1 MPIRVLQITK
11 TAKIHLLF
19 AGMKV
24 DPYGIR
30 IMAPKAEG
38 FLIKL
43 EGISSIAANILK
55 QEMLSC
61 GGDVALPRDV
71 VTGKAK
77 KTGCVLIA
85 TLAQLSRLKEK
96 LLLQP
101 FGLSLLSR
109 EIAQVLKN
117 YCQNNFKLDLGGYKF
132 NLGQRPLVMGIMNLT
147 PDSFSADGLYGKD
160 ISEIAAVAEDMAAEG
175 ADILDLGGESSR
187 PGAKSVGLKE
197 ELKRTI
203 PVIKKITRTI
213 SIPISIDTSKPEV
226 ARAALDNGASLVNDI
241 SGLKNPAMAR
251 ICSRYQAGIVI
262 MHMKGT
268 PRTMQKNPVY
278 ADLMAEI
285 IEYLGRAVEI
295 ALAAGLKRE
304 KIIIDPGFGFGKTL
318 EHNLQILKDLREL
331 KVLGAPILVGA
342 SRKRFIGEIL
352 KVKPE
357 ERLAGTVA
365 ACVLACANGANIVR
379 VHDVKSVV
387 QALKVTQ
394 ALLN

>member
-11 TAKIHLLF
+11 AEELNSLF

-30 IMAPKAEG
+30 IMAPKAES

-43 EGISSIAANILK
+43 AGISSITANILK

-61 GGDVALPRDV
+61 GGDAALPRDV
-71 VTGKAK
+71 VTGKAR
-77 KTGCVLIA
+77 KTDCVLIA
-85 TLAQLSRLKEK
+85 TLAQLTRLKEK
-96 LLLQP
+96 LILQP
-101 FGLSLLSR
+101 FGLNQLSR
-109 EIAQVLKN
+109 DIAWALEN
-117 YCQNNFKLDLGGYKF
+117 YALNNFKLDLGGRKF
-132 NLGQRPLVMGIMNLT
+132 NLGKRPLVMGIINLT

-160 ISEIAAVAEDMAAEG
+160 IAQIAAVAEGMAAEG

-187 PGAKSVGLKE
+187 PGARSVSIKE

-203 PVIKKITRTI
+203 PVIKKIVRTI
-213 SIPISIDTSKPEV
+213 SVPISIDTCKLEV
-226 ARAALDNGASLVNDI
+226 ARAALDSGASLVNDI
-241 SGLKNPAMAR
+241 SGLRNHAMAE
-251 ICSRYQAGIVI
+251 ICSKYKAGIVI

-285 IEYLGRAVEI
+285 IGYLGKAIEI
-295 ALAAGLKRE
+295 ALDAGLKKE
-304 KIIIDPGFGFGKTL
+304 KIIIDPGLGFGKTL
-318 EHNLQILKDLREL
+318 EHNLRIIKNLREL

-342 SRKRFIGEIL
+342 SRKGFIGKIL
-352 KVKPE
+352 KVEPR
-357 ERLAGTVA
+357 ERLAGTLA

-379 VHDVKSVV
+379 VHDVKSVA

>member
-1 MPIRVLQITK
+1 MSIRVLQITK
-11 TAKIHLLF
+11 TEEINMLF

-43 EGISSIAANILK
+43 EGISSTTANILK

-85 TLAQLSRLKEK
+85 TLAQLNRLKEK

-101 FGLSLLSR
+101 FGLNQLSR
-109 EIAQVLKN
+109 KIAQVLEN
-117 YCQNNFKLDLGGYKF
+117 YCLNDFKLDLGGYKF
-132 NLGQRPLVMGIMNLT
+132 NLGKRPLVMGIMNLT

-160 ISEIAAVAEDMAAEG
+160 ISQIAAVAEGMVRDG

-187 PGAKSVGLKE
+187 PGAKSVSLKE

-203 PVIKKITRTI
+203 PVIKKIARII
-213 SIPISIDTSKPEV
+213 SAPISIDTCKPEV
-226 ARAALDNGASLVNDI
+226 AGAALDSGASLVNDI
-241 SGLKNPAMAR
+241 SGLRNPAMAK

-262 MHMKGT
+262 MHMKGN

-285 IEYLGRAVEI
+285 IEYLSRAVEI

-304 KIIIDPGFGFGKTL
+304 KIIIDPGLGFGKTL
-318 EHNLQILKDLREL
+318 EHNLQIIKDLREL

-352 KVKPE
+352 KVGPE

-387 QALKVTQ
+387 QALKVTR